1 MKFIDNILQ
10 HTEDFISDE
19 EGVEVAKD
27 FLGLIKDAVIGNPTA
42 IIKVVRVLK
51 GAYMLRESIFWKKM
65 EKYLNGIYLSQ
76 DDVDVLKE
84 RLNGMGNDGAMR
96 LISLIDKVDTEKK
109 IQYII
114 NVTRCL
120 INNEIDSAM
129 FFRICNII
137 QQSMDEDL
145 RFLHDNIDNRGIPYG
160 IEVQGLLSVG
170 LMYQSV
176 IDAGNIDGGQNSDQ
190 YSVTPLGKY
199 VNAYAIDYRENEQRH
214 ILQEEDGDVTTRISG
229 LEFATDDE
237 VREMLD
243 NILPIS

>member
-114 NVTRCL
+114 N
-120 INNEIDSAM
+120 A
-129 FFRICNII
+129 
-137 QQSMDEDL
+137 
-145 RFLHDNIDNRGIPYG
+145 
-160 IEVQGLLSVG
+160 
-170 LMYQSV
+170 
-176 IDAGNIDGGQNSDQ
+176 
-190 YSVTPLGKY
+190 
-199 VNAYAIDYRENEQRH
+199 
-214 ILQEEDGDVTTRISG
+214 
-229 LEFATDDE
+229 
-237 VREMLD
+237 
-243 NILPIS
+243 